1 MVAPGLTEQLMP
13 LTLVLALQ
21 AAAAT
26 APPTSPPFLDL
37 DFDLARYNAEL
48 GLDDRGCNRSD
59 PSAIIVCARRP
70 GGGAYPLAQMAR
82 IFEPGRLIAETH
94 LTGNLTGNVHVERG
108 DIAADRG
115 AVPQRI
121 MVGLRLPF

>member
-1 MVAPGLTEQLMP
+1 MVLTFL
-13 LTLVLALQ
+13 LALQ
-21 AAAAT
+21 AAAT
-26 APPTSPPFLDL
+26 PAPPLLEL
-37 DFDLARYNAEL
+37 DFDLARYNPADFEL
-48 GLDDRGCNRSD
+48 DGGCDRSD

-82 IFEPGRLIAETH
+82 IFEPHRHLVAETR

-108 DIAADRG
+108 DRAADRG
-115 AVPQRI
+115 VVPNRI